1 MEWLNLSDT
10 HFLLSLSV
18 SLFIF
23 SAFYLIASKKQD
35 RAIAKVDAS
44 LKLQEQANQSLMILI
59 AETRRTNHILAD
71 LAGLEISEQAQYSHQ
86 QPNQHQHMAAN
97 YNSGAMSQDGSGGVD
112 SANKLYVGNVDYA
125 ASESELATYFAS
137 YGQVEYVN
145 IPINRYT
152 GRARGFGFVT
162 FSSKS
167 DAERAMALNGS
178 EFRGRQIQVNFAK
191 ERETA

>member
-1 MEWLNLSDT
+1 MEWLNLADT
-10 HFLLSLSV
+10 HFLLSLCV

-35 RAIAKVDAS
+35 RALEKVEAL
-44 LKLQEQANQSLMILI
+44 LKLQEQANQSLMIII
-59 AETRRTNHILAD
+59 AESRRTNHILAD
-71 LAGLEISEQAQYSHQ
+71 LAGLEISEQAHYSPQ
-86 QPNQHQHMAAN
+86 ANQHQHMATN
-97 YNSGAMSQDGSGGVD
+97 YNSGAMSHDGSAGVD

-125 ASESELATYFAS
+125 ASESELAGYFAS

-162 FSSKS
+162 FSSKA